1 MSVIGTSDVHGYVE
15 PRSLTVKDDAGT
27 VQKIQRGGLAL
38 FGGYLANLR
47 AKSPVLL
54 LDAGDLFQGT
64 LVSNL
69 GEGQVVIDAYNI
81 LGYSAAALGN
91 HEFDFG
97 PAGPVSVA
105 TKPEEDA
112 TGALKERIAA
122 AKFPFLSANVLDKK
136 TGRPVAWPNIAP
148 STRLVIGGVPIGIIG
163 AITEDTPRTTNIL
176 NLRDVEIAQLVPA
189 VRAEAQALRA
199 QGVAAVVLSV
209 HEGANCTSFAD
220 PHDLSSC
227 RNNDAHILK
236 VAEQLGGYV
245 DAIVAGHSHAGVAHF
260 VGDIPVIQA
269 FAMGQA
275 FGRLDLLFRQGKAG
289 YQLDKSRT
297 RIYPPTELCSVQLP
311 PAGSQPSDISAP
323 AAVEAPVAAAGSA
336 PSAPKPPGWRCDPRY
351 LAGKPLLPAVYEG
364 APVQPSAQVQAVLA
378 PHIEKAAAR
387 RATPL
392 GVTLAAKLHRNYK
405 AESPLGL
412 LLAELMRLGAARAT
426 GQQVDLALQNGG
438 GIRNELPA
446 GPLTYGDLFEVL
458 PFDNRLALMQLTG
471 AQLKQLFLRNLQ
483 SGHGVLVPSGMKIQ
497 ARCSGPD
504 LQVSVLD
511 GAGKPIS
518 ETRSYTVAVSDFLAS
533 GGDNFGEIIKSMP
546 QGAVKFY
553 ENLNLREVIATE
565 LKQYRGPL
573 LTAQPLP
580 MLLQLEKPRPISCP

>member
-1 MSVIGTSDVHGYVE
+1 
-15 PRSLTVKDDAGT
+15 
-27 VQKIQRGGLAL
+27 
-38 FGGYLANLR
+38 
-47 AKSPVLL
+47 
-54 LDAGDLFQGT
+54 
-64 LVSNL
+64 
-69 GEGQVVIDAYNI
+69 
-81 LGYSAAALGN
+81 
-91 HEFDFG
+91 
-97 PAGPVSVA
+97 
-105 TKPEEDA
+105 
-112 TGALKERIAA
+112 
-122 AKFPFLSANVLDKK
+122 
-136 TGRPVAWPNIAP
+136 
-148 STRLVIGGVPIGIIG
+148 
-163 AITEDTPRTTNIL
+163 
-176 NLRDVEIAQLVPA
+176 
-189 VRAEAQALRA
+189 
-199 QGVAAVVLSV
+199 
-209 HEGANCTSFAD
+209 
-220 PHDLSSC
+220 
-227 RNNDAHILK
+227 
-236 VAEQLGGYV
+236 
-245 DAIVAGHSHAGVAHF
+245 
-260 VGDIPVIQA
+260 
-269 FAMGQA
+269 
-275 FGRLDLLFRQGKAG
+275 
-289 YQLDKSRT
+289 
-297 RIYPPTELCSVQLP
+297 
-311 PAGSQPSDISAP
+311 
-323 AAVEAPVAAAGSA
+323 
-336 PSAPKPPGWRCDPRY
+336 
-351 LAGKPLLPAVYEG
+351 
-364 APVQPSAQVQAVLA
+364 VQAVLA

-412 LLAELMRLGAARAT
+412 LLAELMRLGVARAT

-458 PFDNRLALMQLTG
+458 PFDNRVALMQLTG
-471 AQLKQLFLRNLQ
+471 AQLKQLFLRNMQ